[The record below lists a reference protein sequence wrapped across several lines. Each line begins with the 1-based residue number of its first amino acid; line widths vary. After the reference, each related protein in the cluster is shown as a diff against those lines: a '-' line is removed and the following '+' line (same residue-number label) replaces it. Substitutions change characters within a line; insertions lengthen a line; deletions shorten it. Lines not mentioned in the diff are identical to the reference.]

1 MRRQKRNPKKCGV
14 VNRLLPPS
22 PQASQCDNT
31 VITSAC
37 TPRKLT
43 GKWVGSIA
51 SHLGRRSLIIPL
63 NGWYH
68 AKVSF
73 EDAAL
78 LAAANFGFRYILEQ
92 QFLNPQGN
100 GGAKSK
106 FNKVVR
112 QSSCM
117 STLLSDILMPA
128 CALSDVRPLPDM
140 PCSMSWDAWD
150 NLAALKLSCFKG
162 SVHIYRLLLDDA
174 IAGRQL

>member
-1 MRRQKRNPKKCGV
+1 M
-14 VNRLLPPS
+14 
-22 PQASQCDNT
+22 
-31 VITSAC
+31 
-37 TPRKLT
+37 
-43 GKWVGSIA
+43 
-51 SHLGRRSLIIPL
+51 
-63 NGWYH
+63 
-68 AKVSF
+68 SF

-92 QFLNPQGN
+92 QFLNSQGN
-100 GGAKSK
+100 GGAESK

-150 NLAALKLSCFKG
+150 NLAALKLRCFKS